1 MGGVGVF
8 AGYTDGTI
16 IAHNEIRDLPY
27 SGMSVGWGWGEED
40 AGGGSEN
47 YYMPFKYDTPTP
59 SGNNRIE
66 FNHIHHV
73 MSRLHDGGGI
83 YTLGNMPGTIIRG
96 NHIHDN
102 PGAPGGIYLDEG
114 SGFIEITGNLVYHVS
129 TPMNYNNRAQN
140 RIATCKEHDNFFGDE
155 FAKPPAELP
164 EAAKKVADE
173 AGPEPPYREGPKEAV
188 VTFSLELD
196 RKLYQDTYYGE
207 PPQLAIWLEDPKGD
221 EIRTV
226 WVSHRMGK
234 GDWAGAVERRFAL
247 PYWTSR
253 HEKESKTDR
262 TADVHPPGG
271 RRHHRPDAQRNP
283 RPTRRRPGRQP
294 MGVLRRGERVG
305 RFQRA
310 VPGHLQGRRPDPEG
324 NGQPSLVYRGSIK
337 AVAGARDVP
346 TPVGRTEQR
355 DATDRLN
362 PDLTGI
368 TTAKRILT
376 KLEVRCDDPR

>member
-1 MGGVGVF
+1 
-8 AGYTDGTI
+8 
-16 IAHNEIRDLPY
+16 
-27 SGMSVGWGWGEED
+27 
-40 AGGGSEN
+40 
-47 YYMPFKYDTPTP
+47 MPFKYDTPTP

-73 MSRLHDGGGI
+73 MSRLQDGGGI
-83 YTLGNMPGTIIRG
+83 YTLGNMAGTILRG

-114 SGFIEITGNLVYHVS
+114 SGFIEITGNLVYRAS
-129 TPMNYNNRAQN
+129 TPMNYNNRAQD

-173 AGPEPPYREGPKEAV
+173 AGPEPPYRDGPKEAV

-253 HEKESKTDR
+253 HEKESKTTGPPTFTR
-262 TADVHPPGG
+262 PVADAITGPTPKETLVQHVGVPAGSQWAYYVEVNVSGDFNEQFPATFKGG
-271 RRHHRPDAQRNP
+271 A
-283 RPTRRRPGRQP
+283 
-294 MGVLRRGERVG
+294 
-305 RFQRA
+305 
-310 VPGHLQGRRPDPEG
+310 PDPEG

-376 KLEVRCDDPR
+376 KLEVRCDDAE